1 MLVCVHLYT
10 ISPKLDVLVFFLLMS
25 ISKTNM
31 GMTGFDDMGM
41 EGFVTVPDAGKSEQE
56 LKTRTWSQEQ
66 M

>member
-25 ISKTNM
+25 ITKTNM

>member
-1 MLVCVHLYT
+1 MLVYVHLYT

-25 ISKTNM
+25 ITKTNM

>member
-10 ISPKLDVLVFFLLMS
+10 ISPMLDVLVFFLLMS
-25 ISKTNM
+25 ITKTNM

>member
-10 ISPKLDVLVFFLLMS
+10 ISPMLDVLVFFLLMS
-25 ISKTNM
+25 ITKTNM
-31 GMTGFDDMGM
+31 GMTGFDYMGM